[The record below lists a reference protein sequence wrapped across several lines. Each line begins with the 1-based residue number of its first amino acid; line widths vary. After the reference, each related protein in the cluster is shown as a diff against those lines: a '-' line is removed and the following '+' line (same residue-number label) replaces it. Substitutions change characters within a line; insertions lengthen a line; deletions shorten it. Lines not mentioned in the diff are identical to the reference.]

1 MSDYKYENPV
11 DRLDDFIDK
20 MSRGIMPQVDDLTFK
35 EIEIRMRELASS
47 IDEDADEE
55 DLETI
60 VNDATQLRQKAKE
73 SKRKAAREDVAYF
86 TLTEEQSKKLREEMS
101 SSWVRSAVSDY
112 NIPEDKL
119 NEDKELNILI
129 KRKSKLRRCYYH
141 ADDWINAMKT
151 ILDIVEYDARNYPWM
166 SKQEYYRAFNNGT
179 IKLNVIVPVLFMDY
193 HTPIKDPVILKAIFN
208 GETIIEEQ
216 TIDKSNKVRNK
227 DDEVAW
233 IHGIDFTESEV
244 DSMQNLAASGY
255 DTPINHIL
263 KNSHKSLYDRFMPVG
278 KSNTP
283 KAGVVNELLKSY
295 KHNMKFDGTKMVPY
309 KTSDIINYIHKQNEG
324 KLNHTLTTAT
334 TKFLTA
340 LSSKPEFK
348 FDTSFNTNEVLV
360 NADAALKEAQIMA
373 AIKVANNG
381 TK

>member
-73 SKRKAAREDVAYF
+73 SKRKATREDVAYF

-233 IHGIDFTESEV
+233 VHGIDFTESEV

-263 KNSHKSLYDRFMPVG
+263 KNSHKSLYDRFMPVA
-278 KSNTP
+278 KNNTP

-373 AIKVANNG
+373 AIKVASNG

>member
-1 MSDYKYENPV
+1 MSEYKYENPV

-141 ADDWINAMKT
+141 ADDW
-151 ILDIVEYDARNYPWM
+151 R
-166 SKQEYYRAFNNGT
+166 
-179 IKLNVIVPVLFMDY
+179 
-193 HTPIKDPVILKAIFN
+193 
-208 GETIIEEQ
+208 
-216 TIDKSNKVRNK
+216 
-227 DDEVAW
+227 
-233 IHGIDFTESEV
+233 
-244 DSMQNLAASGY
+244 
-255 DTPINHIL
+255 
-263 KNSHKSLYDRFMPVG
+263 
-278 KSNTP
+278 
-283 KAGVVNELLKSY
+283 
-295 KHNMKFDGTKMVPY
+295 
-309 KTSDIINYIHKQNEG
+309 
-324 KLNHTLTTAT
+324 
-334 TKFLTA
+334 
-340 LSSKPEFK
+340 
-348 FDTSFNTNEVLV
+348 
-360 NADAALKEAQIMA
+360 
-373 AIKVANNG
+373 
-381 TK
+381 

>member
-73 SKRKAAREDVAYF
+73 SKRKATREDVAYF

-101 SSWVRSAVSDY
+101 SSWVRASISDY

-141 ADDWINAMKT
+141 AEDWRNAMKT
-151 ILDIVEYDARNYPWM
+151 ILDIVEYDSRNYPWM

-193 HTPIKDPVILKAIFN
+193 HTPIKDPVMLKAIFN
-208 GETIIEEQ
+208 GETIVEEQ

-227 DDEVAW
+227 DDKVAW

-278 KSNTP
+278 KSDKP
-283 KAGVVNELLKSY
+283 SAGVVNELLNAY

-360 NADAALKEAQIMA
+360 NADAAMKEAQIMA
-373 AIKVANNG
+373 AIKVASNG

>member
-1 MSDYKYENPV
+1 
-11 DRLDDFIDK
+11 
-20 MSRGIMPQVDDLTFK
+20 
-35 EIEIRMRELASS
+35 
-47 IDEDADEE
+47 
-55 DLETI
+55 
-60 VNDATQLRQKAKE
+60 
-73 SKRKAAREDVAYF
+73 
-86 TLTEEQSKKLREEMS
+86 MS

-141 ADDWINAMKT
+141 ADDWRNAMKT

-179 IKLNVIVPVLFMDY
+179 IKLNVIVPLLFMYY
-193 HTPIKDPVILKAIFN
+193 HTPIKDPVMLKAIFN

-278 KSNTP
+278 KSDKP
-283 KAGVVNELLKSY
+283 SAGVVNELLKSY

-360 NADAALKEAQIMA
+360 NADAAMKEAQIMA
-373 AIKVANNG
+373 AIKVASNG